1 MTFLECCA
9 GNLVSDAFTL
19 SVISTRKIGCWCNFF
34 LLLLCLKATLRAWLS
49 DRLSAFIC
57 QGMNIHSFLS
67 ACTSR
72 PTHLL
77 HLIEVLFHLHEIKC
91 NMKFRMVCFLTP
103 SMRNVEESNVLT
115 WGSVLLAL
123 FKDKIN
129 ENVSNISRP
138 TGDLI
143 DTTLWCDASP
153 L

>member
-1 MTFLECCA
+1 
-9 GNLVSDAFTL
+9 
-19 SVISTRKIGCWCNFF
+19 
-34 LLLLCLKATLRAWLS
+34 
-49 DRLSAFIC
+49 
-57 QGMNIHSFLS
+57 
-67 ACTSR
+67 
-72 PTHLL
+72 
-77 HLIEVLFHLHEIKC
+77 
-91 NMKFRMVCFLTP
+91 
-103 SMRNVEESNVLT
+103 MRNVEESNVLT